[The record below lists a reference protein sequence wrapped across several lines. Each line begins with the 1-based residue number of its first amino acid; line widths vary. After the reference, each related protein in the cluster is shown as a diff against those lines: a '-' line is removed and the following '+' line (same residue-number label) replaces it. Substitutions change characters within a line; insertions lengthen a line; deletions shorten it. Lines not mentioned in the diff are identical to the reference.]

1 MGQVKLPYGPV
12 RLVVDTVGFQD
23 GRLVQF
29 EIWMRKGGEEK
40 LIDQVNGVVREGRG
54 EALWSPPQEEYK
66 IKLSR
71 EEPTSEEEEE
81 IEEYYFKAKIDDLE
95 AESPP
100 LIFTYPLEIYIEDED
115 GKPIDGAKYTIT
127 LSNGSRKEGILQKGY
142 ARIENAP
149 KGKFKIQVEGYR
161 LKE

>member
-12 RLVVDTVGFQD
+12 RLVVDAVGFQD

-40 LIDQVNGVVREGRG
+40 LIDQVNGVVRGGRG
-54 EALWSPPQEEYK
+54 EATWIPPQEEYK

-71 EEPTSEEEEE
+71 GDSTSEEEEE

-95 AESPP
+95 VESPP
-100 LIFTYPLEIYIEDED
+100 LVFTYPLEIYIEDKD

-127 LSNGSRKEGILQKGY
+127 FSNGSKREGTLQKGY
-142 ARIENAP
+142 AKIEDAP